1 MWGCGAA
8 LQHCTPMWEWHAC
21 LPRSLLSV
29 GGWGKEKN
37 HMGILLVLDFECG
50 ALRCLGSVVVAVEA
64 LQCSVLL
71 YLLL

>member
-1 MWGCGAA
+1 
-8 LQHCTPMWEWHAC
+8 
-21 LPRSLLSV
+21 
-29 GGWGKEKN
+29 
-37 HMGILLVLDFECG
+37 MGILLVLDFECG